1 MESPF
6 FPKNIKSFYNS
17 GLTSADI
24 DIDVN
29 ECQES
34 YSCGHPVKIR
44 GNYIGMA
51 SGVQIHQLYLTNG
64 LTIPDHFI
72 EYDENFYKRMNYRMF

>member
-1 MESPF
+1 MSLSQYF
-6 FPKNIKSFYNS
+6 NS
-17 GLTSADI
+17 GLTNNDI
-24 DIDVN
+24 NIDVN

-51 SGVQIHQLYLTNG
+51 SGVQIYQLYLTNG

-72 EYDENFYKRMNYRMF
+72 EYDENFFERMRKTF